1 METKEFEH
9 VTVLKNKT
17 VDAVWCGEGLY
28 VDMTLGGGGHS
39 SEILKRGGRVIGID
53 QDIDA
58 INAARETLSKISSNF
73 TLVKSNFREIKK
85 VLKDLNIDKVDGII
99 MDLGVSSYQLDEKSR
114 GFSYMH
120 DGRLDMRMDRESSLS
135 AYEVVNGYSEERL
148 AQIISDYGE
157 ERWAKRIASFIAER
171 RKEEDIKTTFE
182 LVSIIKAAVPKG
194 ARKDGPHPAKRTFQ
208 AIRIEVNRE
217 LAILEETVCDCSEV
231 LKKGGRIGII
241 TFHSLEDRIIKETY
255 QKLAKGCSCPPSFPV
270 CVCGGQPSL
279 KIISRKPVLPDE
291 EEINLNPR
299 ARSAKLR
306 IAEGV

>member
-9 VTVLKNKT
+9 ITVLKNET
-17 VDAVWCGEGLY
+17 VDAVVRGEGIY

-39 SEILKRGGRVIGID
+39 SEVLKRGGTLIGID
-53 QDIDA
+53 QDSDA
-58 INAARETLSKISSNF
+58 IKVAGERLSKISNNF

-85 VLKDLNIDKVDGII
+85 VLENLQIDKVDGII

-120 DGRLDMRMDRESSLS
+120 DGDLDMRMDRESALT
-135 AYEVVNGYSEERL
+135 AYDVVNGYSEEQL
-148 AQIISDYGE
+148 SKIITDYGE
-157 ERWAKRIASFIAER
+157 ERWAKRIASFIVKK
-171 RKEEDIKTTFE
+171 RKEEKIKTTHQ
-182 LVSIIKAAVPKG
+182 LVSVIKAAVPKG
-194 ARKDGPHPAKRTFQ
+194 ARQDGPHPAKRTFQ

-217 LAILEETVCDCSEV
+217 LEILADTVKDCADV
-231 LKKGGRIGII
+231 LKCGGRIGII

-255 QKLAKGCSCPPSFPV
+255 QKLAKGCTCPPDFPI
-270 CVCGGQPSL
+270 CVCGGQSKL
-279 KIISRKPVLPDE
+279 KIISRKPVLPGE
-291 EEINLNPR
+291 EEILKNPR